1 MMDRVW
7 TISNILSLLRIALVG
22 PIIAALLENSPAGN
36 LTAGLLVFA
45 AAATDFFDGLL
56 ARRLNQIS
64 EFGKIV
70 DPVADKIAVLGV
82 AAVLVHLGRVPLWF
96 FGVAASRDMLIL
108 AGGLYARKYFGV
120 TLQSTQT
127 GKWCVAVTAAYILE
141 RILAPESPEWISALL
156 AGA

>member
-1 MMDRVW
+1 
-7 TISNILSLLRIALVG
+7 
-22 PIIAALLENSPAGN
+22 
-36 LTAGLLVFA
+36 
-45 AAATDFFDGLL
+45 TDFFDGPL

-108 AGGLYARKYFGV
+108 AGGLYARKNFGV

-156 AGA
+156 AGASAVMMALSFGEYLKRFLTIQADFRRMPLRSAPKT